1 MPVKHERIVQ
11 SLSRVLRSRVV
22 PLDRNGYANVSDA
35 VMAVARELEVNSQ
48 RVREVAE
55 RHQEFDVY
63 NDRVRSREPEPESHV
78 PDILYHACTQRQVDR
93 YVKQGAVRLPGN
105 RPVFL
110 SDDEC
115 QAWRVAHRLGGTP
128 RVLYVD
134 TARNRRRKLRLQRSR
149 RTGLYMARA
158 LSIGDVLNLQPSF
171 AEQLSAGGIPIRMG
185 EDGLPRMALIRVTRR
200 SGVTWEVAKGKL
212 EAGEPPEWAGVRE
225 VQEEMGI
232 DCDFTVRCLVG
243 LVRYGFMAPG
253 GLPRL
258 KTIYLYLLDPC
269 GDMGGQFR
277 PAHREGIKDVK
288 WFTPEEA
295 CRVVTH
301 SSLRPVM
308 RRARELV
315 LSESASAPDP
325 APASAL
331 ADRS

>member
-1 MPVKHERIVQ
+1 MAAEHDRIVQ
-11 SLSRVLRSRVV
+11 TLCRVLRSRAV
-22 PLDRNGYANVSDA
+22 PLDRRGFASVHQA
-35 VMAVARELEVNSQ
+35 AEVVVRELDVEIAISEVLELVQHN
-48 RVREVAE
+48 RAFDLRE
-55 RHQEFDVY
+55 
-63 NDRVRSREPEPESHV
+63 DRVRTRKPQSEVSV
-78 PDILYHACTQRQVDR
+78 PDILYHACTQTQVDR
-93 YVKQGAVRLPGN
+93 YLRQGAVRLPGS

-149 RTGLYMARA
+149 RSGLYMARS
-158 LSIGDVLNLQPSF
+158 LSIGDVLNLQPAF
-171 AEQLSAGGIPIRMG
+171 AEQLSAGGIPVRMG
-185 EDGLPRMALIRVTRR
+185 PDGRPRMALIRVTRR

-225 VQEEMGI
+225 VQEEMGV
-232 DCDFTVRCLVG
+232 DCDFTIRCMVG

-269 GDMGGQFR
+269 GEMAGEFR
-277 PAHREGIKDVK
+277 PSHREGIKDVR

-301 SSLRPVM
+301 SSLRPAM
-308 RRARELV
+308 RRAKELV
-315 LSESASAPDP
+315 ERHHPLQSGMASK
-325 APASAL
+325 
-331 ADRS
+331 

>member
-1 MPVKHERIVQ
+1 MGEREQIVET
-11 SLSRVLRSRVV
+11 LCRVLRTRSV
-22 PLDRNGYANVSDA
+22 PLDRRGYASVHDA
-35 VMAVARELEVNSQ
+35 ARAVAAELKLELEVTEILKL
-48 RVREVAE
+48 VRRE
-55 RHQEFDVY
+55 RNFDLRD
-63 NDRVRSREPEPESHV
+63 DRVRTRREDKGPPV

-93 YVKQGAVRLPGN
+93 YLAQGAVRVPGN

-110 SDDEC
+110 SDDES

-149 RTGLYMARA
+149 RSGLYMARA
-158 LSIGDVLNLQPSF
+158 LSIGDVLNLQPAF
-171 AEQLSAGGIPIRMG
+171 AEQRSAGGIPIRIG
-185 EDGLPRMALIRVTRR
+185 PEGRPEMALIRVTRK

-212 EAGEPPEWAGVRE
+212 EHGEPPEWAGVRE
-225 VQEEMGI
+225 VQEEMGV

-269 GDMGGQFR
+269 GDMDKCFR
-277 PAHREGIKDVK
+277 PAFDEGIRDVR
-288 WFTPEEA
+288 WFSPQAA
-295 CRVVTH
+295 CDAVTH

-315 LSESASAPDP
+315 EQQY
-325 APASAL
+325 
-331 ADRS
+331 R